1 MSEATTEPFKGQLVE
16 CLTNDGKCMD
26 VSKLYGA
33 SIEISNFNP
42 EIHHQNPIIQINEQF
57 QSSSYDSKGHCV
69 WLCMAMMVNHINP
82 ELANRMIRDMVESP
96 SDHAWLLYK
105 TNKKTNPGKQ
115 SGANLF
121 LISIVMTVECKYQ
134 SVKPGQRIKGK
145 ILILIQL

>member
-1 MSEATTEPFKGQLVE
+1 M
-16 CLTNDGKCMD
+16 N
-26 VSKLYGA
+26 VSCIYGH
-33 SIEISNFNP
+33 SIELAYLDP
-42 EIHHQNPIIQINEQF
+42 EIHHQNPIKEISEQF
-57 QSSSYDSKGHCV
+57 RSSSYDSKGHCV

-105 TNKKTNPGKQ
+105 TNQKTNPGKQ

-121 LISIVMTVECKYQ
+121 FFISIVMTVECKYQ